1 MALLQR
7 DIERAQRETRSHAEA
22 ARFLN
27 VAFTTYKKYARAYS
41 LYDTD
46 HKNPS
51 GKGISKLKSK
61 GLFGLEEIFEGK
73 HPNYDRHKLKERMIR
88 AGYLPNECSIC
99 AHNKQRPDG
108 RGPYTLDYIDG
119 NRLNLQ
125 KDNLQLICFNCQ
137 YLTTGRISLIPELP
151 TSFSDADYTEIL
163 DVDELERLR
172 DELSEN

>member
-27 VAFTTYKKYARAYS
+27 VAFTTYKKYARAYG

-61 GLFGLEEIFEGK
+61 GTVWV
-73 HPNYDRHKLKERMIR
+73 
-88 AGYLPNECSIC
+88 
-99 AHNKQRPDG
+99 G
-108 RGPYTLDYIDG
+108 R
-119 NRLNLQ
+119 NL
-125 KDNLQLICFNCQ
+125 
-137 YLTTGRISLIPELP
+137 
-151 TSFSDADYTEIL
+151 
-163 DVDELERLR
+163 
-172 DELSEN
+172 